1 MKVNKILNI
10 IEKIKSLRGKL
21 VKFFLIDDEMFLKI
35 LKKYELN
42 RRWLLYMI
50 ILW

>member
-1 MKVNKILNI
+1 M
-10 IEKIKSLRGKL
+10 KSLRERL
-21 VKFFLIDDEMFLKI
+21 FKFFIIEDEMFLKI